1 MVGFKLSSI
10 EPERKMADVMSIL
23 SSNYMAVGATNFSN
37 TKYVAVDPKSYEG
50 TWTGKY
56 GSNKS
61 FTVTVS
67 NVNGFRAMA
76 KYQSG
81 GTVNYQPVLIKD
93 SAFRVGDS
101 KFTLTKPGTAQVKTV
116 ITDPVTS
123 ATSVESGYATQG

>member
-1 MVGFKLSSI
+1 
-10 EPERKMADVMSIL
+10 MADVMSIL
-23 SSNYMAVGATNFSN
+23 SSNYMAVGATNFTN
-37 TKYVAVDPKSYEG
+37 TKYVAVDPKAYEG

-56 GSNKS
+56 GNNKS

-101 KFTLTKPGTAQVKTV
+101 KFTLTKAGTALVKTV

-123 ATSVESGYATQG
+123 ATSVSSGYAKQG